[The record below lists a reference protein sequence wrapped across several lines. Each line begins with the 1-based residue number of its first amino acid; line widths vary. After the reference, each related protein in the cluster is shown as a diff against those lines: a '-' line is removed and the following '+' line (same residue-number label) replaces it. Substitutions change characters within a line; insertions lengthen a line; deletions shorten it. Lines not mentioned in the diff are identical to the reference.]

1 MCECI
6 VIMRGY
12 KEVNW
17 KTAKGMMSDTN
28 FLSALQ
34 NMDVDAITPAQVR
47 EQRYMCYLLDV
58 LTLTICRYMNIE

>member
-28 FLSALQ
+28 FLSTLK
-34 NMDVDAITPAQVR
+34 NMDVDGISSGQVSA
-47 EQRYMCYLLDV
+47 EEPVPSV
-58 LTLTICRYMNIE
+58 LSVVQNV